1 MVSMKLRKAY
11 RNRLLTACTTS
22 NKETILNSDYKKSI
36 FAGPAFGPALR
47 IEEGTLFAFPR
58 EVLVHYFHVV
68 RLRTFCGVFVL
79 IQDKVFNTRQ
89 DAKGKGNHYTNFK
102 PFGGLENFLPLIVVV
117 LVLLCCNALCQ
128 LLQVSFSCNS
138 RIFGN
143 GGYHNIT
150 TCSRPTTGTGCL
162 HCEYA
167 SSRETLKNQKGE
179 ETEEKTV

>member
-1 MVSMKLRKAY
+1 MKLRKAY

-162 HCEYA
+162 HCEYT